1 MFSEVID
8 GLVEMTADQIL
19 ERFRDLE
26 LRRRHIDAEQAILVA
41 AIDARSIAQCE
52 GHRTIN
58 GFLRAEL
65 NCSKN
70 EAAEVRALGRPVDQL
85 AGVGEAWMSGRIG
98 RSQVKQLDRARANRR
113 ISDRLGP
120 LVPMLVEQAEVC
132 DSPSFAELIDETIR
146 CLDEDGAHDG
156 RDDSIEHRNA
166 HVSAVGDGV
175 VINASG
181 GSPLEAAEMIEIFDG
196 FVEAEFR
203 RDVAAR
209 AERHG
214 VNAEFHD
221 LARTARQRRFD
232 ALMAMFRAAAA
243 SDGSARAARLVLN
256 IVVDAKTF
264 AKVSHAAGLATDTN
278 LAGEPVDP
286 FTGLTRPADLID
298 ELLSDP
304 ASLLDRRCETDAGVP
319 VHAHDVLQAALSG
332 HVRRVVVDS
341 KGVVIDKGR
350 KSRLYT
356 GSARDAAKL
365 LVKRC
370 EHPGCLLPTK
380 FCDVDHAEEWD
391 RDDGPTD
398 QANSGIRCNP
408 DNRAKT
414 RHKWRT
420 KRATNGKTYTIREDG
435 TVMLPIGARQPVFDD
450 DPPLEAGRRCL
461 EDLEWDELVAEL
473 ERQGLTDMIEY
484 S

>member
-70 EAAEVRALGRPVDQL
+70 EAAEVRALGRTVDQL

-196 FVEAEFR
+196 FVEAE
-203 RDVAAR
+203 
-209 AERHG
+209 
-214 VNAEFHD
+214 
-221 LARTARQRRFD
+221 
-232 ALMAMFRAAAA
+232 
-243 SDGSARAARLVLN
+243 
-256 IVVDAKTF
+256 
-264 AKVSHAAGLATDTN
+264 
-278 LAGEPVDP
+278 
-286 FTGLTRPADLID
+286 
-298 ELLSDP
+298 
-304 ASLLDRRCETDAGVP
+304 
-319 VHAHDVLQAALSG
+319 
-332 HVRRVVVDS
+332 
-341 KGVVIDKGR
+341 
-350 KSRLYT
+350 
-356 GSARDAAKL
+356 
-365 LVKRC
+365 
-370 EHPGCLLPTK
+370 
-380 FCDVDHAEEWD
+380 
-391 RDDGPTD
+391 
-398 QANSGIRCNP
+398 
-408 DNRAKT
+408 
-414 RHKWRT
+414 
-420 KRATNGKTYTIREDG
+420 
-435 TVMLPIGARQPVFDD
+435 
-450 DPPLEAGRRCL
+450 
-461 EDLEWDELVAEL
+461 
-473 ERQGLTDMIEY
+473 
-484 S
+484 